1 MYSSFLCHIT
11 FSRYFFVL
19 ILQMFIHSFFYFFFF
34 TIFRWLKRDLLW
46 PECCCCVPLRQTR
59 QNVEIYNLASP
70 INNHTTPFRRW
81 PCAWWPRAGHKG
93 THDTSIHAYYAPP
106 PPIFIN
112 VLLVWNISPAF
123 SVFDTLAFLLSLC
136 FVFWHLFIFDD
147 FEVSYSLQFFF

>member
-19 ILQMFIHSFFYFFFF
+19 ILQMFIHSFFF
-34 TIFRWLKRDLLW
+34 TIFRWLNRDLLW

-93 THDTSIHAYYAPP
+93 THDTSIHAYDAPP

-123 SVFDTLAFLLSLC
+123 SVFDTLAFLLL
-136 FVFWHLFIFDD
+136 FVHFWWFWSFI
-147 FEVSYSLQFFF
+147 QFTVFFLIGRCNF